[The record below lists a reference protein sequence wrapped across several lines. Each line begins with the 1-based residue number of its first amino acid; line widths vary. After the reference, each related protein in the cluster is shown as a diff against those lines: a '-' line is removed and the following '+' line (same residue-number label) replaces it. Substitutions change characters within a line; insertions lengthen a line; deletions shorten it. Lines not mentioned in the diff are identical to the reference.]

1 MQGVWFVA
9 AYMIITNIIGF
20 ALMGIDKRK
29 ARNGEYRISEKT
41 LWFWAVIGGG
51 TGSFLGMKQ
60 FRHKTK
66 HAAFKWGLPIL
77 MILQIG
83 LLIKVFIQL

>member
-1 MQGVWFVA
+1 MEAVWFIVG
-9 AYMIITNIIGF
+9 YMIITNIIGF
-20 ALMGIDKRK
+20 AIMGVDKRK
-29 ARNGEYRISEKT
+29 ARNREYRISEKT

-51 TGSFLGMKQ
+51 TGSFLGMKH

-66 HAAFKWGLPIL
+66 HTAFKWGLPIL

-83 LLIKVFIQL
+83 LLIKIFIQW

>member
-1 MQGVWFVA
+1 MQVVWFIA
-9 AYMIITNIIGF
+9 GYMIITNIIGF
-20 ALMGIDKRK
+20 AIMGVDKRK
-29 ARNGEYRISEKT
+29 ARNREYRISEKT

-51 TGSFLGMKQ
+51 TGSFLGMKH

-83 LLIKVFIQL
+83 LLTKIFIQW

>member
-1 MQGVWFVA
+1 MQVAWFIVT
-9 AYMIITNIIGF
+9 YVIITNIIGF
-20 ALMGIDKRK
+20 AIMGVDKRK
-29 ARNGEYRISEKT
+29 ARNREYRISEKT

-51 TGSFLGMKQ
+51 TGSFLGMKH

-77 MILQIG
+77 MILQIV
-83 LLIKVFIQL
+83 LLIKIFIQW

>member
-1 MQGVWFVA
+1 MQGVWFIVV
-9 AYMIITNIIGF
+9 YMIITNIMGF
-20 ALMGIDKRK
+20 AIMGVDKRK
-29 ARNGEYRISEKT
+29 ARNGEDRISEKT

-51 TGSFLGMKQ
+51 TGSFLGMKH

-66 HAAFKWGLPIL
+66 HGAFKWGLPIL

-83 LLIKVFIQL
+83 LLIKIFIQW